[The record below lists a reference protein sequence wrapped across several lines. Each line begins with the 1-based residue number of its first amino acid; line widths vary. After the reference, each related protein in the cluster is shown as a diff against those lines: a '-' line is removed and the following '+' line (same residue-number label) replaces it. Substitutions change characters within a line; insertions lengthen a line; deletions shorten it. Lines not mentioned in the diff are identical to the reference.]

1 MKLLRIGFACL
12 LFLSIITALYFWYIV
27 KAKKV
32 DEIRFIEEEN
42 TIHSFQDLVNHP
54 YLKGKPIYVDFW
66 HTGCSPCLKEFI
78 FIPALKQQLPNA
90 GKLVFLYLGKDRSVP
105 GEKIRWKKMIFD
117 KQLKGVHFFMK
128 NEFFEKIW
136 LETVNDP
143 HVFKAFPHYLL
154 VNKEG
159 KVVNNNAPRPS
170 DKATLRLLTEINN

>member
-1 MKLLRIGFACL
+1 MSVLRIGLGLAGLAAIIIYLDLCL
-12 LFLSIITALYFWYIV
+12 IFIE
-27 KAKKV
+27 KKRK
-32 DEIRFIEEEN
+32 EIRFIEEEN
-42 TIHSFQDLVNHP
+42 AIHSFQDLVNHP

-159 KVVNNNAPRPS
+159 KVVNNNAP
-170 DKATLRLLTEINN
+170 